1 VPARPW
7 RAGSYAVVTHPDL
20 EDAAGNRPC
29 SPLEVSVTKEVCFGS
44 GAVLPFELAK

>member
-29 SPLEVSVTKEVCFGS
+29 SPFEISVTKEVRFGA
-44 GAVLPFELAK
+44 GAVPRFELAK